1 MAPPKRLLV
10 TGGAGFIG
18 SHFVESRLAA
28 GDRVTVLDAFDGF
41 LYSSDLKR
49 ENAALL
55 QRHSKAEA
63 LAIIEGDIRDDALLA
78 TVVPGHDTIVHLAG
92 IAGVRPSLRDPAFYC
107 DVNVTGTAK
116 LLVAARAAGIDR
128 FVFASSSSV
137 YGNPPHLP
145 ADEEVALVPQS
156 PYAATK
162 RSGELLLEAWANTHP
177 AARLASLRFFTV
189 YGPRQR
195 PDMAIRTFASKL
207 LQDAPIDLFGDGSMR
222 RDYTFV
228 SDIVRGIEATV
239 RNLDDRCGHRAF
251 NLGRG
256 ETVDLRTLVAAL
268 EAVTGRTAR
277 VNVAPKPAGDVD
289 ATYASIARARDE
301 LGWVPEVSLA
311 DGLRAVVASLG

>member
-1 MAPPKRLLV
+1 MAPPNRLLV

-18 SHFVESRLAA
+18 SHFVESRLTA
-28 GDRVTVLDAFDGF
+28 GDAVTVLDAFDSF
-41 LYSSDLKR
+41 LYPAELKR

-55 QRHSKAEA
+55 QRHPRAAA
-63 LAIIEGDIRDDALLA
+63 LTIREGDIRDDALLA
-78 TVVPGHDTIVHLAG
+78 AVVPGHTTIVHLAG
-92 IAGVRPSLRDPAFYC
+92 IAGVRPSLRDPAYYC

-116 LLVAARAAGIDR
+116 LLAAARTAGVER
-128 FVFASSSSV
+128 LVFASSSSV
-137 YGNPPHLP
+137 YGNPPRLP
-145 ADEEVALVPQS
+145 AEEDVALVPQS

-162 RSGELLLEAWANTHP
+162 RAGELLLEAWANTHP
-177 AARLASLRFFTV
+177 TARLASLRFFTV

-207 LQDAPIDLFGDGSMR
+207 LQDAPIDVFGDGSMR

-239 RNLDDRCGHRAF
+239 RNLDTRTGHRAF

-256 ETVDLRTLVAAL
+256 ETVDLRTLLATL

-277 VNVAPKPAGDVD
+277 VQSAPKPAGDVD
-289 ATYASIARARDE
+289 ATFASIARARDE

-311 DGLRAVVASLG
+311 DGLRAVVTSLR